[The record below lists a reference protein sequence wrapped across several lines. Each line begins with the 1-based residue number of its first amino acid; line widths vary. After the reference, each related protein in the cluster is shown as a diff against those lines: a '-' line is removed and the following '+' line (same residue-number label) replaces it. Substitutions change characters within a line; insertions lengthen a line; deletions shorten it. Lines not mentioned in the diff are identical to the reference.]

1 MKKNMVTIAITFIIA
16 LAVGG
21 FFYKRYNIPPSIAL
35 PDMALTDLNGQ
46 KVSLQSYAGHPLF
59 LSFFATWCG
68 PCMRELPELADLRMK
83 LADQKL
89 QLVCIC
95 DEPLEKLQTLQTR
108 FGDKLIILHSEKSFH
123 DIGIYT
129 YPTNYIYN
137 AQGQKVYEQVA
148 EEDWEKTEVVDRVR
162 KMLSQ

>member
-1 MKKNMVTIAITFIIA
+1 
-16 LAVGG
+16 
-21 FFYKRYNIPPSIAL
+21 
-35 PDMALTDLNGQ
+35 MALTDINGR
-46 KVSLQSYAGHPLF
+46 KVSLQSYAGNPLF

-68 PCMRELPELADLRMK
+68 PCMRELPELADLKTK
-83 LADQKL
+83 LSDQKL

-95 DEPLEKLQTLQTR
+95 DEPVEKLQALQAR

-137 AQGQKVYEQVA
+137 ASGKKVYEKVNPD
-148 EEDWEKTEVVDRVR
+148 DWENPEIVEMV
-162 KMLSQ
+162 KMMIR